1 MGGSKMCDVS
11 EAAISEA
18 YADVRDDK
26 TDTDFVVLNYTDK
39 SSLGVQSSGTTGI
52 EGLLECLSEDQAQ
65 YAYLRVTTGDEESR
79 RTKFV
84 LISWCGPGVKAL
96 ARAKMSVH
104 KALSRRSSETT
115 P

>member
-1 MGGSKMCDVS
+1 M
-11 EAAISEA
+11 A
-18 YADVRDDK
+18 
-26 TDTDFVVLNYTDK
+26 DFVVLNYTDK

-96 ARAKMSVH
+96 ARAKMSVKKIFRDYSVEMH
-104 KALSRRSSETT
+104 ATEKSELAEKTILDRVKKA
-115 P
+115 